1 MKILFFFILLSILSC
16 SSEKEK
22 TTTPE
27 TANQNVEKKN
37 NKKTKKINEEK
48 RKLSEMTIEGD
59 LGTIDKK
66 AVQAKFNESSKVI
79 KNCIYKGIGQNS
91 FVGGNLNFIF
101 RIDLNGKV
109 KKLSLS
115 STVGNRKIEKCI
127 YNFAKSIQFVKPK
140 GGEAKV
146 SFPYGFMASM
156 EIKKRWGME
165 KVKPAFRK
173 IKTSLLKCSDGTS
186 QAPSNYQIV
195 FYLLPD
201 AELGPL
207 GISTGE
213 ELVSDKFYKCV
224 KTNLKKAKFPDP
236 LGTVAKVTLDVSP

>member
-1 MKILFFFILLSILSC
+1 MKILFSFILLSVLAC

-27 TANQNVEKKN
+27 PANQNVEKK
-37 NKKTKKINEEK
+37 KKKENEEK

-59 LGTIDKK
+59 LGTIDHQ
-66 AVQAKFNESSKVI
+66 AVQDKFNESSKVI
-79 KNCIYKGIGQNS
+79 KDCIYKGIGQDS
-91 FVGGNLNFIF
+91 FVGGNLDFVF

-146 SFPYGFMASM
+146 KFPYGFMASM
-156 EIKKRWGME
+156 EIKKKWGLE
-165 KVKPAFRK
+165 K
-173 IKTSLLKCSDGTS
+173 IKQPFQKIKPSLLKCSDGTS
-186 QAPSNYQIV
+186 QAPSDYQIV

-201 AELGPL
+201 AQLGPM

-224 KTNLKKAKFPDP
+224 KAKLKKAKFPDP